1 MDTTLES
8 IERGLTII
16 DTLIKN
22 DIMIWFSD
30 GTIKYKAKE
39 GLDPG
44 RLDVL
49 LKMLKAGK
57 SGVIEILTQPEA
69 TRKTLQDRQR
79 RLSTAFNDVVVL
91 EEDLIRL
98 SEIVKRRSNGNNR

>member
-1 MDTTLES
+1 MDNALKS

-22 DIMIWFSD
+22 DVMIWVSD

-39 GLDPG
+39 GTDPG
-44 RLDVL
+44 HLDVL
-49 LKMLKAGK
+49 LKILKAGK
-57 SGVIEILTQPEA
+57 SGVIEILTHPEA
-69 TRKTLQDRQR
+69 VGKTLQDRQR

-98 SEIVKRRSNGNNR
+98 SEIVKRRSNGK

>member
-1 MDTTLES
+1 MDNTLES
-8 IERGLTII
+8 IERGLAII

-22 DIMIWFSD
+22 DVMIWVSD

-39 GLDPG
+39 GTDQS

-57 SGVIEILTQPEA
+57 PGVIEILTQPEA

-98 SEIVKRRSNGNNR
+98 SEIVKRRSNGK

>member
-1 MDTTLES
+1 MDNTLES

-22 DIMIWFSD
+22 GIMIWVSD

-39 GLDPG
+39 GIDQSS
-44 RLDVL
+44 LDVL
-49 LKMLKAGK
+49 LKILKAGK

-69 TRKTLQDRQR
+69 AHKTLQDRQR

-98 SEIVKRRSNGNNR
+98 SEIVKRRSNGK